1 MFSSFLVNISVR
13 DWREGNSMAQIALIG
28 EDRQM
33 SVRGDYSMSMTSL
46 RETKHSLR
54 EIKIKIRQIKFFYF

>member
-28 EDRQM
+28 EDRRM
-33 SVRGDYSMSMTSL
+33 SVRGDMKRYIACL
-46 RETKHSLR
+46 
-54 EIKIKIRQIKFFYF
+54 

>member
-1 MFSSFLVNISVR
+1 MFSSFFANISVR

-33 SVRGDYSMSMTSL
+33 SVRGDMKRYIACLWRHWGKQNIPSERL
-46 RETKHSLR
+46 KL
-54 EIKIKIRQIKFFYF
+54 KLGK